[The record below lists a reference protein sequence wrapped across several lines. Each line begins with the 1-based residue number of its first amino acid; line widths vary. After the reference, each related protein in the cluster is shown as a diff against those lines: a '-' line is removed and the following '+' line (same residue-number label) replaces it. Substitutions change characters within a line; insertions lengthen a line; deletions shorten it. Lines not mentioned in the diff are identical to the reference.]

1 MARHMLK
8 PEIVYTNDLAP
19 RGWLWHCKKD
29 CEEDLHRR
37 LTSDD
42 IMVSDYIEND
52 LNEDIFSLLYQRRI
66 GTDLNEY
73 LDKLRLK
80 AIDEMMKKMI
90 KIVELEIEINDLSED
105 VEDDEETDEE
115 HE

>member
-1 MARHMLK
+1 MASHMLK
-8 PEIVYTNDLAP
+8 PEISYTHDLAP
-19 RGWLWHCKKD
+19 RGWLWYCKKD

-80 AIDEMMKKMI
+80 AIDEMMKSMI
-90 KIVELEIEINDLSED
+90 RTVEFEIEINDLSED